1 MLSGLG
7 CASEHVFMTFKTVK
21 KKVCF
26 SEKYII
32 IIMFWV
38 FPLLDVKQVEYL
50 SSHFYLLL
58 MCVYIY
64 IYMGDSI
71 IAGTFGGNFFQMVIF
86 NNLLLIVMYYKML
99 QSITI

>member
-32 IIMFWV
+32 IIIMFRV
-38 FPLLDVKQVEYL
+38 FPLFDVKQVEYL

-64 IYMGDSI
+64 IYI
-71 IAGTFGGNFFQMVIF
+71 WVI
-86 NNLLLIVMYYKML
+86 L
-99 QSITI
+99 